1 MSTENDDPTIKKITL
16 TGAATEGLEGGRK
29 SRKNRGPSRK
39 IQKMEQEAGG
49 ATSPGTLVQ
58 LAATHVPGSSS
69 AHAIGIGS
77 NLTASG
83 ALIGRTSP
91 SIAMGGADSKGSD
104 SKPSDSKPS
113 DSKPSDS
120 KPQQRVVL
128 NKTKK
133 KGLLLGAPK
142 TTAVPA
148 KRRKTRTI
156 KKIHVSVGGLTRKLH
171 KAKGIRANADKQ
183 SFADIKKE
191 LVAAGLIKTD
201 SKAPEAI
208 LRQMYSDFMVLKKR
222 AL

>member
-1 MSTENDDPTIKKITL
+1 MATENDDPTIKKITL
-16 TGAATEGLEGGRK
+16 TGAAMQGIEGGRK
-29 SRKNRGPSRK
+29 SRKNRAPSRK
-39 IQKMEQEAGG
+39 IQKIDQEGGG

-69 AHAIGIGS
+69 ANAIGIGS

-83 ALIGRTSP
+83 ALVGRISP
-91 SIAMGGADSKGSD
+91 AAPLGGAKLGDSKLGGD
-104 SKPSDSKPS
+104 L
-113 DSKPSDS
+113 

-142 TTAVPA
+142 TAVAVPA
-148 KRRKTRTI
+148 KRRKSRTI

-191 LVAAGLIKTD
+191 LVSAGLIKTD